1 MTRTDLIA
9 RIVHEQRRAANPT
22 ASAWVSANAGSGKT
36 KVLSDRVLRLMLAG
50 TAPGRILC
58 LTFTKA
64 AAANMAIRIFER
76 LGRWV
81 TLPEEALTT
90 ELAALEGRPPSRHEI
105 RQARRLFARAVE
117 TPGGLKIDTLHAFCE
132 RILHMVPFEANVPA
146 RFSILDDEQAN
157 ELLEEALE
165 TVLSRASDSRRGDGR
180 AGAEALS
187 ASYAA
192 VSALTSGRDLN
203 DLVRNAVRQRW
214 LFQGKEGITASL
226 EGLRAALGLAE
237 GTNAASVRRRMMTEG
252 LPPAEWTAIGR
263 VLLESRNKTDRERGQ
278 TLCAAAVASTDEDR
292 LQQYRS
298 FFFKKDGEP
307 RAESTL
313 VTKAVDSDLKA
324 RLLAEQSR
332 LADLD
337 DGLRAAEAFERTA
350 ALFTLAAEIRTEIER
365 RKARLGALDFDDL
378 IARTLALLSRGD
390 AAWILYKLDRGV
402 DHILIDEAQDT
413 NPDQW
418 RILRLI
424 TEDFTAGLGATAD
437 RVRTVFAV
445 GDPKQSI
452 YGFQGAEPR
461 EFEASRRYWR
471 KAVTGA
477 QLTFEEVP
485 LQVSWRSCRAV
496 LRAVDATFGIEPHL
510 RGLSFDEGFR
520 GTEHDTTVEAPG
532 CVELWPIERPAQRD
546 DPEAWTLPV
555 DEPLPTSPPVVVAQR
570 IARAVRSWI
579 HEGDRFGR
587 RARPGDILVLVK
599 KRGPAFL
606 AVIRALRQA
615 GVPVAGADRLDIG
628 KHIAVQDLVAVG
640 RAALLPDDDLSLAA
654 AAKSPLVGLDDDDLI
669 RIAATREETES
680 FAAALHRHADAGEEA
695 ALRATQALA
704 SWRELARAHGPF
716 GFYATLLGPGGG
728 RRAFVARLGSEAG
741 DAIDAFLCMAHQAEQ
756 VDAPSLTTFLTRFD
770 DAEHEVKRDLDA
782 TGDEVRVMTVHG
794 AKGLEAPIVVLIDG
808 CQIDGPS
815 DPLLPIARHAETG
828 QAIPVWCTS
837 TKQDS
842 QAIRE
847 AREQHRLRGLE
858 EHNRLLYVAM
868 TRAKERLVIAPYM
881 TSHRATPEEAWCA
894 MIRRGLAEKLGAE
907 TPTEAPYGPVDLHFE
922 DEAFGA
928 ASAAAEQVLQPLDID
943 PPDWLSEAVS
953 RPMGERSF
961 LSPSQAAQRPASS
974 SRTSQQASP
983 AARLRGTLVHALLEH
998 LPTVEPPLRR
1008 EVGQRYLAARAPRLS
1023 ERERSWILGDVL
1035 TVMEDPEL
1043 APLFGTGSR
1052 AEVAITGTVM
1062 TASGPQP
1069 VLGQIDRLAVAAD
1082 AVLLADFKSTRQ
1094 LPDPDEALPDSQ
1106 VLQLALYRQLLQEL
1120 HPAKPVRAL
1129 LVYTRGPLV
1138 REIEPAALDA
1148 ALARL

>member
-1 MTRTDLIA
+1 
-9 RIVHEQRRAANPT
+9 
-22 ASAWVSANAGSGKT
+22 
-36 KVLSDRVLRLMLAG
+36 
-50 TAPGRILC
+50 
-58 LTFTKA
+58 
-64 AAANMAIRIFER
+64 MAIRIFER

-165 TVLSRASDSRRGDGR
+165 TVLSQASDSRRSDGR
-180 AGAEALS
+180 AGADALA

-226 EGLRAALGLAE
+226 EGLRTALGLAE

-292 LQQYRS
+292 LQQYRAV
-298 FFFKKDGEP
+298 FFKKDGEP

-313 VTKAVDSDLKA
+313 VTKAVDPDLKT
-324 RLLAEQSR
+324 RLLAEQAR
-332 LADLD
+332 LAALD

-350 ALFTLAAEIRTEIER
+350 ALFMLAAEIRTEIER

-477 QLTFEEVP
+477 QLAFEEVP

-496 LRAVDATFGIEPHL
+496 LRTVDATFGIEPHL

-546 DPEAWTLPV
+546 APEAWALPV

-680 FAAALHRHADAGEEA
+680 FAASLHRHAEAGDEA

-704 SWRELARAHGPF
+704 AWRELARAHGPF

-794 AKGLEAPIVVLIDG
+794 AKGLEAPIVVLVDG

-847 AREQHRLRGLE
+847 AREQRRLRGLE

-922 DEAFGA
+922 DEAFGV
-928 ASAAAEQVLQPLDID
+928 ASAAAEQVLQPLDTA
-943 PPDWLSEAVS
+943 PPDWLCEAVS
-953 RPMGERSF
+953 LPPAHRAEKWVHFSATNDVPLKDRSIGLVPKVESTFGSDAMRERSF
-961 LSPSQAAQRPASS
+961 LNPSRAAPQPASGS
-974 SRTSQQASP
+974 GKLQQASP

-998 LPTVEPPLRR
+998 LPTVEAPLRR
-1008 EVGQRYLAARAPRLS
+1008 EVGWRYLAARAPRLS

-1062 TASGPQP
+1062 AASGPRP
-1069 VLGQIDRLAVAAD
+1069 VLGQIDRLAVTAD

-1106 VLQLALYRQLLQEL
+1106 LLQLALYRQLLQEL
-1120 HPAKPVRAL
+1120 HPAKPVRTL
-1129 LVYTRGPLV
+1129 LVHTRGPSV
-1138 REIEPAALDA
+1138 REIEPAILDA

>member
-1 MTRTDLIA
+1 VTRTDLIA
-9 RIVHEQRRAANPT
+9 RIVHEQRRAANPA

-50 TAPGRILC
+50 TPPGRILC

-81 TLPEEALTT
+81 TLSDEALAG
-90 ELAALEGRPPSRHEI
+90 ELGQLEGRRPSDQEI

-132 RILHMVPFEANVPA
+132 RVLHMVPFEANVPA

-165 TVLSRASDSRRGDGR
+165 TVLTRASDRQGGQ
-180 AGAEALS
+180 ETNALS
-187 ASYAA
+187 TSYGR
-192 VSALTSGRDLN
+192 VSALASGGDLN
-203 DLVRNAVRQRW
+203 DLVRSAVRQRW
-214 LFQGKEGITASL
+214 LFAGREGIAENL
-226 EGLRAALGLAE
+226 AALRSALGLAPE
-237 GTNAASVRRRMMTEG
+237 MTLAGVRRCMIADG
-252 LPPAEWTAIGR
+252 LPATEWISIGR
-263 VLLESRNKTDRERGQ
+263 LLLESRNKTDRERGE
-278 TLCAAAVASTDEDR
+278 TLCVAATASTEEER
-292 LQQYRS
+292 LRLYRTI
-298 FFFKKDGEP
+298 FFKKDGEP

-313 VTKAVDSDLKA
+313 VTKAIDAGIKT
-324 RLLAEQSR
+324 RLLAEQAR
-332 LADLD
+332 LAGLD
-337 DGLRAAEAFERTA
+337 DTLRAAEAFERTE
-350 ALFTLAAEIRTEIER
+350 ALYTLAAEIRNEIER

-378 IARTLALLSRGD
+378 ISRTLALLSRGD

-424 TEDFTAGLGATAD
+424 TEDFTAGMGAASD

-471 KAVTGA
+471 GAVTGA
-477 QLTFEEVP
+477 QLAFEEVP

-532 CVELWPIERPAQRD
+532 CVELWPVERPAQRD

-555 DEPLPTSPPVVVAQR
+555 DEPLPTSPPVIVAQR
-570 IARAVRSWI
+570 IARAIRSWI
-579 HEGDRFGR
+579 CDGDQFGR
-587 RARPGDILVLVK
+587 KARPGDILVLVK

-640 RAALLPDDDLSLAA
+640 RAALLPEDDLSLAA
-654 AAKSPLVGLDDDDLI
+654 ASKSPLVGLDDDDLI
-669 RIAATREETES
+669 RIAATREDTES
-680 FAAALHRHADAGEEA
+680 FAAALQRHARAGDAA

-704 SWRELARAHGPF
+704 AWRDLARAHGPF
-716 GFYATLLGPGGG
+716 GFYASLLGPGGG

-794 AKGLEAPIVVLIDG
+794 AKGLEAPIVVLVDG

-815 DPLLPIARHAETG
+815 DPLLPLARQSGTG
-828 QAIPVWCTS
+828 QVIPVWCTS
-837 TKQDS
+837 AKQDS
-842 QAIRE
+842 QAIRDARE
-847 AREQHRLRGLE
+847 ARRLRGLE

-881 TSHRATPEEAWCA
+881 TSQRATPEEAWCA
-894 MIRRGLAEKLGAE
+894 MIRRGLAEKLGAS
-907 TPTEAPYGPVDLHFE
+907 TPREAPYGTVDLHFE
-922 DEAFGA
+922 DDGFGTVVG
-928 ASAAAEQVLQPLDID
+928 AAEQLPQPVDID
-943 PPDWLSEAVS
+943 PPDWLSASIPEPATGRPFLNPS
-953 RPMGERSF
+953 R
-961 LSPSQAAQRPASS
+961 AAQSASGDA
-974 SRTSQQASP
+974 TKPLANP
-983 AARLRGTLVHALLEH
+983 MVRLRGTLVHALLEH
-998 LPTVEPPLRR
+998 LPA
-1008 EVGQRYLAARAPRLS
+1008 VGASQQAEAGRRYLAARAPRLS
-1023 ERERSWILGDVL
+1023 EKERSSILADVL
-1035 TVMEDPEL
+1035 GVMEDPAL
-1043 APLFGTGSR
+1043 APLFGEGSR
-1052 AEVAITGTVM
+1052 AEVSITGTVL
-1062 TASGPQP
+1062 TASGPQT
-1069 VLGQIDRLAVAAD
+1069 VLGQIDRLAVSAE
-1082 AVLLADFKSTRQ
+1082 AVLLADFKSTQ
-1094 LPDPDEALPDSQ
+1094 QIPDPDEPLAEAD
-1106 VLQLALYRQLLQEL
+1106 VVQLGLYRRLLQDI
-1120 HPAKPVRAL
+1120 HPGKPIRTM
-1129 LVYTRGPLV
+1129 LVFTAGPSV
-1138 REIEPAALDA
+1138 REIEPAIFDA